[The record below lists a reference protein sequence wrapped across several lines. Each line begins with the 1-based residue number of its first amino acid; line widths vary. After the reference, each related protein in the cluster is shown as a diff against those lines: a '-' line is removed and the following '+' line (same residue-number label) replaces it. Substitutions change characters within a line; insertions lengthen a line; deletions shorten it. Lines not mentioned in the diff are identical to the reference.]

1 MPAFAVRAPSL
12 SSTYE
17 PLFEA
22 HFGVVI
28 GRDVRVAFA
37 VASRVVRRRRR
48 EARPRLVVGAVV
60 RVVWVAASAVDL
72 FDHAIRNLS
81 SIIGSGE
88 RPDFHVVQA
97 GVRHAPSGS
106 HDQQ

>member
-1 MPAFAVRAPSL
+1 
-12 SSTYE
+12 
-17 PLFEA
+17 
-22 HFGVVI
+22 
-28 GRDVRVAFA
+28 
-37 VASRVVRRRRR
+37 
-48 EARPRLVVGAVV
+48 
-60 RVVWVAASAVDL
+60 VAASAVDL